1 LAEQN
6 ATLPEDRGMAF
17 RIGVNLGDLI
27 AEGHTIRGDGVNIA
41 ARPEKLVERGSVCV
55 RRNVYDQVE
64 GRLNCAYY
72 DLGRRRMKEAST
84 PQPVVFVIDDDASIR
99 EALKSLFN
107 SIGLRVETFGSAS
120 QLLERPLPDAPSC
133 LVLDVRLPG
142 LSGLDFQGELAKANI
157 LIPIIFIT
165 GHGDIPMSVRAMKA
179 GAVEFLTKPFRDQD
193 LLDAV
198 QTAIERDRTRREGAR
213 SISGLRSRFE
223 ILTPREQEVIAFVT
237 TGMMN
242 KQIAA
247 QIGVSEITV
256 KVHRGNIMR
265 KMGAKSLAD
274 LVRMADV
281 LGIRR
286 EKP

>member
-1 LAEQN
+1 
-6 ATLPEDRGMAF
+6 MAF

-27 AEGHTIRGDGVNIA
+27 AQGHTIRGDGVNIA
-41 ARPEKLVERGSVCV
+41 ARPEKLLERGSVCV

-72 DLGRRRMKEAST
+72 DLGRRGMKEAST